1 MTTPNDNEVYL
12 TTGADLS
19 SIANAIRTKT
29 GGSAQLL
36 YPDDFITEIGTLSK
50 PTGNINITNTNQVDV
65 SNYATAQVVDANLIA
80 SNIRNDVTI
89 LGITGNLQPGVQPT
103 GNINITTTNVTDVT
117 NYATAQVVDSNLIAS
132 NIKNGV
138 SILGISGSYSGGGN
152 PSVINIVENNSYSNK
167 IYTVYPITISV
178 VTS

>member
-1 MTTPNDNEVYL
+1 
-12 TTGADLS
+12 
-19 SIANAIRTKT
+19 
-29 GGSAQLL
+29 
-36 YPDDFITEIGTLSK
+36 
-50 PTGNINITNTNQVDV
+50 
-65 SNYATAQVVDANLIA
+65 
-80 SNIRNDVTI
+80 
-89 LGITGNLQPGVQPT
+89 LQPGVQPT